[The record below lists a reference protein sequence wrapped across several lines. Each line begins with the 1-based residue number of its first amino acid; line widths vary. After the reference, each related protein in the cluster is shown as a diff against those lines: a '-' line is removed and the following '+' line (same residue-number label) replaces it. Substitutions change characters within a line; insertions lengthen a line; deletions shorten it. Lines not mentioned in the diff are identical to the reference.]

1 MPKAL
6 TILGMI
12 VSVLV
17 AILFG
22 ADLAISFPFQ
32 RASMMMD
39 VVFIACAGMLGYM
52 SWSSFREQK

>member
-12 VSVLV
+12 VALLVVL
-17 AILFG
+17 LFG
-22 ADLAISFPFQ
+22 ADLAIGVPFQ
-32 RASMMMD
+32 KAKPLMD
-39 VVFIACAGMLGYM
+39 CVFITCAGMLGYM